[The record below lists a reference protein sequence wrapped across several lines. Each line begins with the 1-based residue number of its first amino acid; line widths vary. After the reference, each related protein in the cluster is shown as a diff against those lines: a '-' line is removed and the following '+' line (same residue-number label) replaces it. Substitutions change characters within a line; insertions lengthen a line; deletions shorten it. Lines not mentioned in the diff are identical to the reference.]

1 MLHTSLMVGQ
11 RYAYSVYAQLII
23 QIGRLPC
30 ESSGMKN
37 IILNKLGKKNRYDW
51 YNIWYN
57 ISTHV
62 LLFINVI

>member
-11 RYAYSVYAQLII
+11 RYAYSVYAQSII

-37 IILNKLGKKNRYDW
+37 IILNKLGKKNRYD
-51 YNIWYN
+51 
-57 ISTHV
+57 
-62 LLFINVI
+62 